1 MMEVMDMISKPRVL
15 RVLILAGAST
25 LLALGFAMGGASA
38 ALPGGSLDPASIAKY
53 ASPLVVPPAMPPVT
67 QSATSD
73 YYEIAVRQFEQQIL
87 PSDLPP
93 TTVWGYGSVAD
104 PSTFNYPAFTI

>member
-1 MMEVMDMISKPRVL
+1 MR
-15 RVLILAGAST
+15 
-25 LLALGFAMGGASA
+25 GASA

-104 PSTFNYPAFTI
+104 PSTFNYPAFTIEAQVGRPVGSVGQQSRRRLATTAAPAP